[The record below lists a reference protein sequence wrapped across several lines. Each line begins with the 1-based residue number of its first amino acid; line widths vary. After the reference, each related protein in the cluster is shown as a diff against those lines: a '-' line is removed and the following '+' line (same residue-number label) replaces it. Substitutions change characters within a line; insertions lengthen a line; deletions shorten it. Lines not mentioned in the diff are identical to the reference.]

1 MAVLARTQSSS
12 AYVDDLT
19 LTRLHDDHARVLLGY
34 ATRLTGGD
42 VQRAEDAVQEA
53 LLRAW
58 RNPHAFRDGAGSP
71 RAWLMTVVHHV
82 VVDDIRARRARPTE
96 VGSAPLDLVADG
108 VDDIAQALES
118 WTVAEALAQ
127 LSADHRAVLVETYY
141 RGRSVAEA
149 AEALGVPPGTV
160 KSRTFYALRA
170 LRLAL
175 SERGVTP

>member
-12 AYVDDLT
+12 AHVDDLT
-19 LTRLHDDHARVLLGY
+19 LTRLHDDHARVLLAY

-58 RNPHAFRDGAGSP
+58 RNPDAFRDGAGSP

-82 VVDDIRARRARPTE
+82 VVDEIRARRARPTE
-96 VGSAPLDLVADG
+96 VGSAPLDSVADG

-118 WTVAEALAQ
+118 WTVAEALTQ
-127 LSADHRAVLVETYY
+127 LSPDHRAVLVETYY

-149 AEALGVPPGTV
+149 ADALGIPPGTV

>member
-1 MAVLARTQSSS
+1 MTVASRSREAPAR
-12 AYVDDLT
+12 VDDLA
-19 LTRLHDDHARVLLGY
+19 LTQLHHDHAQVLLAY

-42 VQRAEDAVQEA
+42 MHRAEDAVQEA

-58 RNPHAFRDGAGSP
+58 RNPAAFTEGAGSA
-71 RAWLMTVVHHV
+71 RAWLMTVVHNV
-82 VVDDIRARRARPTE
+82 VVDDIRARNARPRE
-96 VGSAPLDLVADG
+96 VDGTPLELVPDRGDG
-108 VDDIAQALES
+108 IARALES
-118 WTVAEALAQ
+118 WTVAEALTQ

-141 RGRSVAEA
+141 RGRSVSETA
-149 AEALGVPPGTV
+149 AVLGIPPGTV